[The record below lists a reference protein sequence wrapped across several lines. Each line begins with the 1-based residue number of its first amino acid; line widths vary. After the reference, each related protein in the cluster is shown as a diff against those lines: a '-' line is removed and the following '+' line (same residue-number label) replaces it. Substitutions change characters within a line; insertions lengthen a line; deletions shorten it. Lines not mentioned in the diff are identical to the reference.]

1 VSSEAL
7 YRIPVPTVD
16 VVKRWASIALA
27 IVFSSLVLYSQ
38 ELFTLKLFA
47 HEQMVR
53 QPSTDAASE
62 ATSVSEDD
70 KKPSVAAKVEVDP
83 LNADVQIANRIQE
96 ILDATAWFTGQQVD
110 VDREVVF
117 LDGIADSDAHRKWAE
132 QTSMRTADV
141 VAVVNRISINDP
153 PYWNTAQAWLSL
165 KQPARE
171 ITAMLP
177 PIFIAIVTTRVRYE
191 RKMRNLKVKKKNM

>member
-1 VSSEAL
+1 
-7 YRIPVPTVD
+7 
-16 VVKRWASIALA
+16 
-27 IVFSSLVLYSQ
+27 
-38 ELFTLKLFA
+38 
-47 HEQMVR
+47 M
-53 QPSTDAASE
+53 
-62 ATSVSEDD
+62 
-70 KKPSVAAKVEVDP
+70 AAKVEVEP
-83 LNADVQIANRIQE
+83 LNADDQIANRIQE

-110 VDREVVF
+110 VDRGVVF
-117 LDGIADSDAHRKWAE
+117 IEGIADSDAHRKWAE
-132 QTSMRTADV
+132 RTAMQTAMRAADV